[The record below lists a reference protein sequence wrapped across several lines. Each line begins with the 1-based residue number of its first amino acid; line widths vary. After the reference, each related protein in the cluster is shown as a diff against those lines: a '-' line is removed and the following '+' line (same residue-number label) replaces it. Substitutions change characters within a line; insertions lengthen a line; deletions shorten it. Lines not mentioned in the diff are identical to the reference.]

1 MEAWYVAKTKTH
13 REQQVRSYLTKLWGI
28 ESFLPMVRRPS
39 ARTAALEP
47 LFPSYLFCL
56 VDPGSKD
63 WAAVRWAPGVDYL
76 RPAVPFEFYT
86 IGLGGTA
93 SWPKLD
99 WLYDVPALND
109 AAGKVVIHWFC
120 GAKVK
125 TCVDDLARIVT
136 LKENS
141 RVYVVAYID
150 GTKAQAKKLDP
161 IRESEGVGRGTVAF
175 GPNVTK
181 MMKQMSITGPASVVV
196 DLDGKVALV
205 ATGSSP
211 AELDARDKKV
221 GEIIATIKEYVA
233 VPSES
238 PQSVKPGESFTL
250 SLSIK
255 LSSWLKYST
264 RSPSEFKLTAPPD
277 FKCDAK
283 ELKGT
288 QLKITGQTLTAS
300 VSCTAP
306 KGIYEARGDLRFSYE
321 DPSNAAGIGNEGAK
335 WKFEVKP

>member
-1 MEAWYVAKTKTH
+1 MIRLLVAATTLGALVATATAQPTKKAPKAPPVTATLPVAGEAIFVAGATT
-13 REQQVRSYLTKLWGI
+13 
-28 ESFLPMVRRPS
+28 
-39 ARTAALEP
+39 
-47 LFPSYLFCL
+47 
-56 VDPGSKD
+56 
-63 WAAVRWAPGVDYL
+63 
-76 RPAVPFEFYT
+76 
-86 IGLGGTA
+86 
-93 SWPKLD
+93 WPKRD
-99 WLYDVPALND
+99 WLYDVPSEKD

-120 GAKVK
+120 SPKVK
-125 TCVDDLARIVT
+125 TCTDDLARIVT
-136 LKENS
+136 LKEND
-141 RVYVVAYID
+141 RVYIVAHIA

-175 GPNVTK
+175 GPSVTK
-181 MMKQMSITGPASVVV
+181 MMKQMSITGPASFVV